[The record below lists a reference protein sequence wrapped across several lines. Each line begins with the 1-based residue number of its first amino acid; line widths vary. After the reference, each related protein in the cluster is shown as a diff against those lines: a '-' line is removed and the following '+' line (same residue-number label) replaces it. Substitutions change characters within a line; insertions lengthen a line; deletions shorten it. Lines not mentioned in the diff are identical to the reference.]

1 MVFDVGS
8 WNLAQA
14 NNMHFLEHYNDG
26 FFVTRYM
33 IWQYIT
39 QQIKLVS
46 LFLWSTWN
54 KWQVHHGRKLD
65 FRRGRTSKGQET
77 TAWGARELFA
87 TAGRKGCFSFWCVIS
102 FANSLM
108 YALVSLATNFWG
120 SRGRLQTSW
129 QEDPPLEVKL
139 LSAATG
145 DTLLRLPRVQRSCQ
159 LGLLKAGIASNQVW
173 FPLPKNYL
181 YGLQT
186 QRLISEALGVE
197 ISLMKLKNVFLKWI
211 HLYIYTHSRSL
222 WVYNSLYNIYQG
234 LPFWSETRGSF
245 SVAGDDWGRFED
257 TEASAAP
264 LVGDARTQGGDLKDM
279 FSVWNIND
287 FDQVMAL

>member
-108 YALVSLATNFWG
+108 YALVSLATNFLGVAGSPSNFMTGGPSTGSETSLSSHWG
-120 SRGRLQTSW
+120 YFTS
-129 QEDPPLEVKL
+129 V
-139 LSAATG
+139 ATG
-145 DTLLRLPRVQRSCQ
+145 ATELPTRPAEGGDCIEPGV
-159 LGLLKAGIASNQVW
+159 
-173 FPLPKNYL
+173 
-181 YGLQT
+181 
-186 QRLISEALGVE
+186 ISTTK
-197 ISLMKLKNVFLKWI
+197 KL
-211 HLYIYTHSRSL
+211 SL
-222 WVYNSLYNIYQG
+222 WTPN
-234 LPFWSETRGSF
+234 PKTH
-245 SVAGDDWGRFED
+245 
-257 TEASAAP
+257 
-264 LVGDARTQGGDLKDM
+264 
-279 FSVWNIND
+279 
-287 FDQVMAL
+287 